1 LSFLDVSYF
10 IYFNLPE
17 EKMKFSAKIIPVS
30 VIFLL
35 IYGFFLNAVADE
47 GDLTLFAAASTT
59 NAVTEV
65 VRLYKSQ
72 GMGNI
77 KTSFASSS
85 TLAKQ
90 IANGAPADIFLSA
103 NIKWMDYLEQRELI
117 QKQTRFDLLGNRIA
131 LIVPSDSKIQTINIE
146 RGLDISSILGRDGR
160 LAIGDPAH
168 VPAGIYGKEA
178 LEKLGLWDMV
188 KRRMAPMKDVRAAL
202 AMVERSE
209 TPLGLVYTTDASV
222 SKKVRIAGVFP
233 ASCHPPIIYP
243 IAVITGADSKDA
255 ESFLNFLKT
264 QDARAVFIKFGFEV
278 K

>member
-1 LSFLDVSYF
+1 
-10 IYFNLPE
+10 
-17 EKMKFSAKIIPVS
+17 MKFSAKIIPVS

-35 IYGFFLNAVADE
+35 IYGFFFDAVADE